1 MESESKMAMVETSMN
16 WPVERLQSLLNID
29 HPIVQAPMGG
39 ATSPEL
45 TASVSN
51 EGGFGMVAGISSTP
65 TRLQQMIEKTKALT
79 ENGFGVNVVFKDDVG
94 PLVDVACNEGV
105 DAVSFFWG
113 DPSKYVERVHDSGAL
128 VVHTVSSVEEA
139 KRSVEGGTDI
149 LVAQGWEAG
158 GHVPGTVSTM
168 VLIPAVVDAVGEIP
182 VLAAGGITC
191 GRSIVAA
198 LALGA
203 SGVWMG
209 TRFLGAREASI
220 HSDYR
225 ERLMQSGE
233 TDMIYSQLF
242 NKGWECTHRTLK
254 NSTFNRWDQAGRP
267 EPGARPGE
275 EDVVALRADGTPIER
290 YTSAT
295 PHETFTGEIEAL
307 PMWAG
312 QGVHAIKGV
321 QSASDIFRELVRET
335 QECLNRL

>member
-1 MESESKMAMVETSMN
+1 MESISDKGDTEASIN

-39 ATSPEL
+39 ATSPQL
-45 TASVSN
+45 TAAVSN

-65 TRLQQMIEKTKALT
+65 SRLQQMITETKALT
-79 ENGFGVNVVFKDDVG
+79 EKGFGVNVVFKDDVD
-94 PLVDVACNEGV
+94 PLVDVACKEGV

-113 DPSKYVERVHDSGAL
+113 DPSKYVDRVHDSGAL
-128 VVHTVSSVEEA
+128 VIHTVSSVDEA
-139 KRSVEGGTDI
+139 KRSIDGGTDI

-158 GHVPGTVSTM
+158 GHVPGSVSTM

-225 ERLMQSGE
+225 ERLFQAKE
-233 TDMIYSQLF
+233 TDTFYSQLF
-242 NKGWECTHRTLK
+242 NKGWECSHRTLR
-254 NSTFNRWDQAGRP
+254 NSTFERWDKAGRP

-275 EDVVALRADGTPIER
+275 SDVVALKPDGTPIER

-312 QGVHAIKGV
+312 QGVHAIKCV
-321 QSASDIFRELVRET
+321 QSASDIFRELVKET
-335 QECLNRL
+335 QECLDRL